1 MNFLKKRW
9 KEIGLTALGTLI
21 VIPGFFAFIFS
32 FSCIVT
38 DTSNDWIGFW
48 GSYIGAIVGAL
59 VTAWGVSQTI
69 KAGKIAE
76 VSPYLAFE
84 EVNDKK
90 LIIGKKIWGH
100 ILDASG
106 TNPCEKIIKI
116 TNVGNGPAKD
126 IKIQGK
132 GKWLTIIPL
141 IKKDE
146 SVYVALE
153 YFVDLL
159 PNQDSIKSY
168 TKEEILQYCGQSAD
182 VGIEV
187 SCEDIMD
194 NESKYELQVK
204 IQCSIGIDTIS
215 SECRCKPN
223 LYVTG
228 WKMKGN

>member
-1 MNFLKKRW
+1 MDFFRKRW
-9 KEIGLTALGTLI
+9 KEITLGFFVAI
-21 VIPGFFAFIFS
+21 FVIPGIFAFIFS

-48 GSYIGAIVGAL
+48 GSYIGAIVGAS

-76 VSPYLAFE
+76 VAPYLAFE
-84 EVNDKK
+84 EVNDEK
-90 LIIGKKIWGH
+90 LIIGEKIWGH
-100 ILDASG
+100 ILGVSG
-106 TNPCEKIIKI
+106 SNPYEKIVKI
-116 TNVGNGPAKD
+116 TNAGNGPAKD
-126 IKIQGK
+126 IKIQSK
-132 GKWLTIIPL
+132 EKWFTIIPL

-159 PNQDSIKSY
+159 PNKDSTEAY

-187 SCEDIMD
+187 SCEDIMN
-194 NESKYELQVK
+194 NESKYELKVK
-204 IQCSIGIDTIS
+204 IQCSIDIDTIS